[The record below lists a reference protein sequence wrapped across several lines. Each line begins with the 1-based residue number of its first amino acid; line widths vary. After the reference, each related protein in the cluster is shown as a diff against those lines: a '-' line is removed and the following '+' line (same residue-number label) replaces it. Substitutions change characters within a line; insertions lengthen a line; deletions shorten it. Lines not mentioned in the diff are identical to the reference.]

1 MSGAAAPASG
11 PPDFASYVA
20 VRRVALRRTAF
31 LLTGDWDRAEDVVQ
45 EALTRLYLH
54 WRRAQRADSIDGY
67 CRKALV
73 NAFLSDTRRPW
84 RRERPSAE
92 LPERGYADPA
102 EASDTRDALRRALD
116 ELGPSQRA
124 VVVLRYWDDLSVEET
139 ATLLGTSTGNVKSQ
153 ASRGLAHLRR
163 VLAPLEVDHD

>member
-1 MSGAAAPASG
+1 MSGAQG

-20 VRRVALRRTAF
+20 VRRVALRRTAY

-45 EALTRLYLH
+45 DALTRLYVH
-54 WRRAQRADSIDGY
+54 WRRAQRAESVDAY
-67 CRKALV
+67 CRRALV
-73 NAFLSDTRRPW
+73 NAFLSETRRPW
-84 RRERPSAE
+84 RRERVAADV
-92 LPERGYADPA
+92 PERTYDDPA
-102 EASDTRDALRRALD
+102 AASDTRDALRRALD

-139 ATLLGTSTGNVKSQ
+139 AAVLGTSTGNVKSQ